1 MISENRLAQL
11 SALEKNLGYK
21 FNDSFLL
28 NKALTH
34 KSYTNEQGGDLKN
47 NERFE
52 FLGDAV
58 LDLIVSDYSIQTFLD
73 RSEGSLSKIRAA
85 VVKESC
91 LALAANSLN
100 LGEFL
105 LLGKGEEFSGG
116 RNKSSLLANA
126 FEAVA
131 GAIFKDGGL
140 ESANKVFLP
149 LLKEEINKVAQTSE
163 FRDYK
168 SELQELTQY
177 KFSCIPSYKVVSEK
191 GPDHQKTFQVSV
203 FVKKGLLGTGTGKN
217 KKQAEQSAAQEALL
231 AYNTAELAK

>member
-1 MISENRLAQL
+1 MLSEDRLAEL
-11 SALEKNLGYK
+11 SVLEKTLGYQ
-21 FNDSFLL
+21 FSDSHLL

-34 KSYTNEQGGDLKN
+34 KSYTNEKGGDLKN

-91 LALAANSLN
+91 LTVIAQSLN
-100 LGEFL
+100 LGRYL

-116 RNKSSLLANA
+116 RTKSSLLANA

-131 GAIFKDGGL
+131 AAIYKDGGL
-140 ESANKVFLP
+140 IAAINVFLP
-149 LLKEEINKVAQTSE
+149 LLKDEINKVAKTSE
-163 FRDYK
+163 YRDFK
-168 SELQELTQY
+168 SELQEFTQN
-177 KFSCIPSYKVVSEK
+177 KFSCIPTYRVTGEK
-191 GPDHQKTFQVSV
+191 GPDHQKVFEVSV
-203 FVKKGLLGTGTGKN
+203 FVKQKLLGSGTGKN
-217 KKQAEQSAAQEALL
+217 KKQAEQTAAQEALL
-231 AYNTAELAK
+231 AYSAADMAK